1 MDVPTR
7 KDILK
12 KQKKTE
18 KKLMELLKA
27 VKREDRFDEIA
38 EIIYSETSPDGM
50 MDIIKI
56 LTPKGANADLKE
68 IVATVNDAWNYFP
81 HEIIG
86 GMCPADL
93 LLTAHG
99 KLP

>member
-1 MDVPTR
+1 MDIPTR
-7 KDILK
+7 RQILK
-12 KQKKTE
+12 KRKQTE
-18 KKLMELLKA
+18 KELMELLKA
-27 VKREDRFDEIA
+27 VKRENRFDEIK
-38 EIIYSETSPDGM
+38 EIIYNETSTDGM
-50 MDIIKI
+50 MDILKI